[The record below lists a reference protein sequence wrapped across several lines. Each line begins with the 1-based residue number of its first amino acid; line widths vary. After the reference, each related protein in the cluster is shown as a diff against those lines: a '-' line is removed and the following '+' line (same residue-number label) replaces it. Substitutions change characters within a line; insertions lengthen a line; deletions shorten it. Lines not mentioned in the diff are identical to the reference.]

1 MKNKTWKKPKIIQ
14 AEIGKCRY
22 CYKIVFNTDSFVSFL
37 SEDENGQREKAH
49 HSCMKKDYYKNLIN
63 KNKDKEINNR
73 LGWSTCLED
82 HVIASAIGWGVGIN

>member
-1 MKNKTWKKPKIIQ
+1 LSRTDCRIKLKGDFILKIFMKNKTWKKPKIIQ

-73 LGWSTCLED
+73 LG
-82 HVIASAIGWGVGIN
+82 